1 MLIIKYCYTL
11 YHCLKTTTTTKKQKT
26 ERNLVPLLGARTH
39 VTIFCYIS
47 LVYNFP
53 PVTGSHQS
61 SCLLLEKF
69 MF

>member
-1 MLIIKYCYTL
+1 MLIIKYRYAL
-11 YHCLKTTTTTKKQKT
+11 YHCLKTTTTTKKQKP

-39 VTIFCYIS
+39 VTMFCYIS
-47 LVYNFP
+47 LAYNFP

-61 SCLLLEKF
+61 PCLLLGKF

>member
-1 MLIIKYCYTL
+1 MLLIKYRYAL
-11 YHCLKTTTTTKKQKT
+11 YHCLKTTTKKKQKP
-26 ERNLVPLLGARTH
+26 ERNLVPLHGARTH

-61 SCLLLEKF
+61 PCLLLEKF